1 MLRQLC
7 EVVWKDRRPID
18 AGEVSLS
25 SGHVACAYGEDRLFE
40 ELAARSDCTGATKED
55 AESAAR
61 RKPVVV
67 ARRVE
72 DDSRHEAKPAVL
84 ATANDMA
91 AAQA

>member
-1 MLRQLC
+1 
-7 EVVWKDRRPID
+7 
-18 AGEVSLS
+18 
-25 SGHVACAYGEDRLFE
+25 
-40 ELAARSDCTGATKED
+40 LAPRSDCTGATKED

-72 DDSRHEAKPAVL
+72 DESRHEARPAVL